1 MCSMPVVFLFK
12 LNKLFPWQKPF
23 SFGSWSESGFS
34 KQDNYI
40 YTGGHSCGSGSVF
53 CGWSG
58 FYLKKFRSEFNFEIS
73 RMRDRFLKKV
83 KIRVRFLFSGS
94 GPDTVLARGLDPNP
108 VNLNPDQK
116 LCQGP
121 HRHVFH
127 TVTYNHSFNSVVSL
141 KIAAENQKHKTQYR
155 SDV

>member
-1 MCSMPVVFLFK
+1 MK
-12 LNKLFPWQKPF
+12 YQ
-23 SFGSWSESGFS
+23 
-34 KQDNYI
+34 
-40 YTGGHSCGSGSVF
+40 T
-53 CGWSG
+53 
-58 FYLKKFRSEFNFEIS
+58 SEFNFEIS

-94 GPDTVLARGLDPNP
+94 GPDTVLAQGLDPNP

-141 KIAAENQKHKTQYR
+141 KIAAENQKHKLR
-155 SDV
+155 STDRPYVVFPNVKSDFKFKFSNY